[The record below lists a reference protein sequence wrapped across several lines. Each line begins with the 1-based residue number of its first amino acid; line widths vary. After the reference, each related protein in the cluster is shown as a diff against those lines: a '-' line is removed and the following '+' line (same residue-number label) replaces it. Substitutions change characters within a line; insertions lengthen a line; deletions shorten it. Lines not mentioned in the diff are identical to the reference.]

1 MSTTMRPLS
10 KYFGVELVGFDARRD
25 AGAGAGAELLDL
37 LLRHQLLLLRDQ
49 ELTPAELVGVGRSM
63 GPIQPFL
70 LSNYRHPEFD
80 EILVTSNEKVNGKP
94 IGVARVGNF
103 WHSDSSYIERP
114 ANTTLLHAVKVPPTG
129 GDTLFASMYLALDEL
144 SPELRAAL
152 EGRVAV
158 HTIRKRYKVTA
169 QDVGQSLREI
179 DDRLRITIPDVT
191 HPVVR
196 EHPLTGRP
204 ALYISEGYT
213 LSFEG
218 MGWEQSQKML
228 EELHAH
234 ATRESTLY
242 RHHWRVGD
250 ILIWDNPS
258 LIHAAMPSDPEL
270 PRTMHRLSIASGASG
285 EAR

>member
-1 MSTTMRPLS
+1 MNCELRPLS
-10 KYFGVELVGFDARRD
+10 EHFGVELVGFDARRD
-25 AGAGAGAELLDL
+25 AGRGAEILDL
-37 LLRHQLLLLRDQ
+37 LLQHQLLLIRDQ
-49 ELTPAELVGVGRSM
+49 ELSPADLVGLARST
-63 GPIQPFL
+63 GPILPFL

-80 EILVTSNEKVNGKP
+80 EILVTSNERIDGKP

-103 WHSDSSYIERP
+103 WHSDSSYIASP
-114 ANTTLLHAVKVPPTG
+114 ANTTLLYSVKVPPAG

-152 EGRVAV
+152 EGRTAV

-179 DDRLRITIPDVT
+179 DDRLRLTIPDVT
-191 HPVVR
+191 HPVIR
-196 EHPLTGRP
+196 KHPLTGRP

-218 MGWEQSQKML
+218 MGWEQSQALL
-228 EELHAH
+228 EQLHAH
-234 ATRESTLY
+234 ATREHVVY
-242 RHHWRVGD
+242 RHRWRVGD

-258 LIHAAMPSDPEL
+258 LIHAAMPSNPDI
-270 PRTMHRLSIASGASG
+270 PRTMHRISIESGVT
-285 EAR
+285 R

>member
-1 MSTTMRPLS
+1 MSYESRPLS
-10 KYFGVELVGFDARRD
+10 KYFGAELVGFDVRRNG
-25 AGAGAGAELLDL
+25 GALLDL

-49 ELTPAELVGVGRSM
+49 ELMPAELVATGRRM
-63 GPIQPFL
+63 GPILPFL

-80 EILVTSNEKVNGKP
+80 EILVTSNEKVDGKP
-94 IGVARVGNF
+94 LGVARVGNF
-103 WHSDSSYIERP
+103 WHSDSSYIANP
-114 ANTTLLHAVKVPPTG
+114 ANTTLLYSLKVPPAG

-144 SPELRAAL
+144 SPELRATL
-152 EGRVAV
+152 EGRTAV

-179 DDRLRITIPDVT
+179 DDRLRHTIPDVT

-196 EHPLTGRP
+196 KHPLTGRP
-204 ALYISEGYT
+204 ALYISDGYT

-218 MGWEQSQKML
+218 MGWEQSQQTL

-234 ATRESTLY
+234 ATREHTIY

-250 ILIWDNPS
+250 LLIWDNPS
-258 LIHAAMPSDPEL
+258 LIHAAMASDPEI
-270 PRTMHRLSIASGASG
+270 PRTMYRLSIESGVT
-285 EAR
+285 R

>member
-1 MSTTMRPLS
+1 MSYKLRPLS

-25 AGAGAGAELLDL
+25 AGGTELLDL
-37 LLRHQLLLLRDQ
+37 LLKHQLLLLRNQD
-49 ELTPAELVGVGRSM
+49 LTAAELVEVGRGM
-63 GPIQPFL
+63 GPILPFL
-70 LSNYRHPEFD
+70 LSNYRHPEFN
-80 EILVTSNEKVNGKP
+80 EILVTSNEKANGKP

-103 WHSDSSYIERP
+103 WHSDSSYIANP
-114 ANTTLLHAVKVPPTG
+114 ANTTLLHSIKVPPTG

-144 SPELRAAL
+144 SPELRETL
-152 EGRVAV
+152 EGRTAV

-179 DDRLRITIPDVT
+179 DDRLKLTIPDVT
-191 HPVVR
+191 HPVFR
-196 EHPLTGRP
+196 KHPLTGRP

-218 MGWEQSQKML
+218 MSWEESQEML
-228 EELHAH
+228 EKLHAH
-234 ATRESTLY
+234 ATREHAIY

-258 LIHAAMPSDPEL
+258 LIHAAMASDPEI
-270 PRTMHRLSIASGASG
+270 PRTMHRLSIESGVT
-285 EAR
+285 R

>member
-1 MSTTMRPLS
+1 MSYESRPLS
-10 KYFGVELVGFDARRD
+10 KYFGVELVGFDVRRNGT
-25 AGAGAGAELLDL
+25 ALLDL

-49 ELTPAELVGVGRSM
+49 ELMPAELVATGRRM
-63 GPIQPFL
+63 GPILPFL

-80 EILVTSNEKVNGKP
+80 EILVTSNEKVDGRP
-94 IGVARVGNF
+94 LGVARVGNF
-103 WHSDSSYIERP
+103 WHSDSSYIANP
-114 ANTTLLHAVKVPPTG
+114 ANTTLLYSLKVPPAG

-144 SPELRAAL
+144 SPELRATL
-152 EGRVAV
+152 EGRAAV

-179 DDRLRITIPDVT
+179 DDRLRLTIPDVT

-204 ALYISEGYT
+204 ALYISDGYT

-218 MGWEQSQKML
+218 MGWEQSQQTL

-234 ATRESTLY
+234 ATREHTIY
-242 RHHWRVGD
+242 RHQWRVGD
-250 ILIWDNPS
+250 LLIWDNPS
-258 LIHAAMPSDPEL
+258 LIHAAMASDPEI
-270 PRTMHRLSIASGASG
+270 PRTMYRLSIESGVTS
-285 EAR
+285 